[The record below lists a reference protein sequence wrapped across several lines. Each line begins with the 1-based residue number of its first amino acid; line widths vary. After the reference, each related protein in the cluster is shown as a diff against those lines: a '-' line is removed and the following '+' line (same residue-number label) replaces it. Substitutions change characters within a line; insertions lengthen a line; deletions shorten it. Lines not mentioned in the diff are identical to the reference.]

1 MRRPTIVLVL
11 VLLLAPAH
19 AAFGTRPTTQDEP
32 TIEDSE
38 LVPVAAEA
46 CGSESRL
53 RSRNSDTRTFIRFRN
68 ATKRDVTYY
77 WINFDGKRD
86 QKRTLKPGEGYSLW
100 TYLTHP
106 FVVVDAKGACAA
118 VYMPRKEY
126 GLVVIAETED

>member
-1 MRRPTIVLVL
+1 MRRPMIVFVL
-11 VLLLAPAH
+11 VLLLASAH
-19 AAFGTRPTTQDEP
+19 AVFGTQPVAQDEP

-38 LVPVAAEA
+38 LVPVAAQA
-46 CGSESRL
+46 CGPESRL
-53 RSRNSDTRTFIRFRN
+53 RSLESDTRTFIRFRN

-86 QKRTLKPGEGYSLW
+86 LKRTLKPGEGYSLW

-126 GLVVIAETED
+126 GLVVITETGD